1 MKHESELVAAAH
13 EGFRKWLT
21 TEEVQEYVEQERK
34 RIPKA
39 PDIFLIAFNTSKG
52 FVKVDVAVAKMTKI
66 VDEAGKMIDLELHVV
81 NDEVA
86 EPTKMMTSVFQPG
99 AHPQIQFCRIFKNA
113 KDRDNYYEDIRY
125 LAELSGDYKQS
136 LIALMRKQMGF

>member
-1 MKHESELVAAAH
+1 MNESELITAAN

-21 TEEVQEYVEQERK
+21 TEEILEYIEEERK
-34 RIPKA
+34 RVAKA

-52 FVKVDVAVAKMTKI
+52 FVKIDVSVAKMTKM
-66 VDEAGKMIDLELHVV
+66 VDETGKMIDLELHVV
-81 NDEVA
+81 NDDVP

-99 AHPQIQFCRIFKNA
+99 AHPQIQFCRIFKTA

-125 LAELSGDYKQS
+125 LADVSGDYKQS